1 MASLSSH
8 DSGMRSLGCTVLS
21 RIHSHIQKAKKA
33 LSAEKQIWTHLI
45 DVVRNGLQ
53 STSSLEGG
61 GVVKRVP
68 SVVTTFLV
76 KACTILHSPL
86 DPLYRPISSFVLA
99 KPAEL
104 KLSINGTILES
115 DVVSD
120 LKSSQRRNSS
130 DAAFD
135 NLYDE

>member
-53 STSSLEGG
+53 QSAVEGGG

-76 KACTILHSPL
+76 KACAILHSPL

-99 KPAEL
+99 KPVIDL
-104 KLSINGTILES
+104 FSIPEFLRLFHS
-115 DVVSD
+115 H
-120 LKSSQRRNSS
+120 SQPGGKHYSA
-130 DAAFD
+130 D
-135 NLYDE
+135 

>member
-8 DSGMRSLGCTVLS
+8 DCDMRSLGCTVLS

-61 GVVKRVP
+61 VVKRVP

-76 KACTILHSPL
+76 KACAILHSPL

-99 KPAEL
+99 KPVIDL
-104 KLSINGTILES
+104 FSIPEFLRLFHSHSQPGGES
-115 DVVSD
+115 VG
-120 LKSSQRRNSS
+120 
-130 DAAFD
+130 
-135 NLYDE
+135 